1 MNFQSIF
8 FQHGTPPGTPLVMP
22 VDATQQSQSALIS
35 QPPSSTQVTTNGGD
49 NIAGSY
55 LNNGNGNG
63 GGGKQRTN
71 LMART
76 AASQNLPPY
85 PKGHYCYSSTTKNSL
100 KANNDSHKAIMRS
113 PKHRLLQVYIVVFPH
128 NQGHQTDQCQQCHGT
143 SSFLPR
149 PGNLGIFWLKY
160 ALIT

>member
-1 MNFQSIF
+1 
-8 FQHGTPPGTPLVMP
+8 MP

-35 QPPSSTQVTTNGGD
+35 QPPSSTQVTSNGGD

-113 PKHRLLQVYIVVFPH
+113 PKHRLLQVCIVFFLIIKDTKLTSAMVLVVFCPVLEIWVYFGS
-128 NQGHQTDQCQQCHGT
+128 NVP
-143 SSFLPR
+143 S
-149 PGNLGIFWLKY
+149 
-160 ALIT
+160 